1 MVLRGR
7 LGGSLLKTLSL
18 ASGALRE
25 RRAPWHWAV
34 DLLRPLKMVCEP
46 QLLSLESV
54 FKASSRYSEHI
65 RNKRKPRKFHSE
77 AVGSSEV
84 LACTG
89 PISRNP
95 LVTRSVGILLSCWFF
110 SELLSW
116 PGTRRKICKTPK
128 TLQAEIRMTWV
139 TVLFATSAISPLW
152 DPPILGLALLL

>member
-1 MVLRGR
+1 MTFLWFLFGW
-7 LGGSLLKTLSL
+7 TLFRRTWRIAWTMPVQSF
-18 ASGALRE
+18 SGVPGALR
-25 RRAPWHWAV
+25 PS
-34 DLLRPLKMVCEP
+34 LKIVCEP
-46 QLLSLESV
+46 QQLSLESV

-65 RNKRKPRKFHSE
+65 RNNQKPLKFHSE
-77 AVGSSEV
+77 AVGSSED

-95 LVTRSVGILLSCWFF
+95 LVTRCEGILWSCWFF

-116 PGTRRKICKTPK
+116 SGTRRKICKTPK

-152 DPPILGLALLL
+152 DPPIRGLAFHL